1 MQQPRQ
7 MNPERMRERVNA
19 MKVWK
24 LTEYLE
30 LTEEQ
35 AGTFFIR
42 LREHEEEAAGL
53 NREKRQLYEEFQ
65 KRIDEGSIKQKDVD
79 RYLEESAK
87 LEQAH
92 IELRKQHLQSMK
104 DILSEEQMAK
114 FAVFQ
119 ERFRRELR
127 HQLQDELAPSVEED
141 KE

>member
-1 MQQPRQ
+1 MQPRT
-7 MNPERMRERVNA
+7 MRPEQMRERVNA
-19 MKVWK
+19 MKIWK

-35 AGTFFIR
+35 AGTFFVR
-42 LREHEEEAAGL
+42 LREHEEEAAAF

-65 KRIDEGSIKQKDVD
+65 KRIDKGEVKQRDVD
-79 RYLEESAK
+79 QYLDESAK

-104 DILSEEQMAK
+104 DILSEEQFAK

-127 HQLQDELAPSVEED
+127 YQLQDEIAPPMREE
-141 KE
+141 E